1 MAQDPRSNAMELY
14 HLRTFVKVADTGNLT
29 RASALLHISQ
39 PAISAQIKA
48 LEEELE
54 VQLFSRSARGMDLT
68 SAGEQLYAEAEAT
81 LAAAERVRQ
90 RAQSLRHEIVG
101 SIRLGI
107 HTDPQ
112 FLQLGTLFDGMR
124 EQHPQVQMHIRQSS
138 TVSIF
143 GELRTGEADAGFMYG
158 QCRAADMHWTPLL
171 TVPMGLCL
179 PQQNAD
185 LRDAPIQ
192 ALCELPWVYTTPEC
206 PFAVLSEALYEQAG
220 SRPQSIAWVDNEETV
235 RSLAGSG
242 AGVAMMRLDDAQAF
256 EAAGRGVAWRGHT
269 GALAM
274 GLVRLA
280 KRAQEPALVAL
291 DKHVRALFAVEDA
304 ALSESG

>member
-1 MAQDPRSNAMELY
+1 MELY

-29 RASALLHISQ
+29 RASALLHTSQ

-48 LEEELE
+48 LEEELDL
-54 VQLFSRSARGMDLT
+54 QLFSRSTRGMELT
-68 SAGEQLYAEAEAT
+68 SAGEQLYLEAEAT
-81 LAAAERVRQ
+81 LSAADRVLQ

-101 SIRLGI
+101 NIRLGI

-124 EQHPQVQMHIRQSS
+124 ERHPQVQMHIRQSS
-138 TVSIF
+138 TVTIF
-143 GELRTGEADAGFMYG
+143 GELRAGEADAGFMYG
-158 QCRAADMHWTPLL
+158 QCRAADMHWTPVLN
-171 TVPMGLCL
+171 VPMGLCL
-179 PQQNAD
+179 PQQHAD
-185 LRDAPIQ
+185 LRDAPI
-192 ALCELPWVYTTPEC
+192 ASLCTLPWVYTTPEC
-206 PFAVLSEALYEQAG
+206 PFALLSEALFDEAG
-220 SRPQSIAWVDNEETV
+220 CRPESIAWVDNEETV

-242 AGVAMMRLDDAQAF
+242 AGVAMMRLDDARAF

-269 GALAM
+269 GELAM

-280 KRAQEPALVAL
+280 KRAEEPALVAL
-291 DKHVRALFAVEDA
+291 DQLVRELFAVETA